1 MPEYLGRRFGGYRMR
16 IYLSCVALS
25 LYVLTKVSVSYGIY
39 LFIWKNDNKHWQS
52 SFLFFIF
59 LSFFIYVC
67 ICVCVCVWVCG
78 CDCEWV
84 SVSVA
89 SLMVAD
95 VIPPTLSRTNS
106 PTSEHNDYPFKSFN
120 THTTLP
126 ITRKTHAIHTYD
138 LSKAY
143 KRKILI
149 KSFAI
154 HHDISQPWRTILRQ
168 WSDHQ
173 LVKESTIDT
182 VPQTLYNSSIA
193 RAHSAKSTYQ

>member
-1 MPEYLGRRFGGYRMR
+1 MGFICSFGKTIISTDRAA
-16 IYLSCVALS
+16 SCFSSFFPS
-25 LYVLTKVSVSYGIY
+25 LYMCV
-39 LFIWKNDNKHWQS
+39 F
-52 SFLFFIF
+52 
-59 LSFFIYVC
+59 
-67 ICVCVCVWVCG
+67 VCVCVWVCG

-120 THTTLP
+120 NHTTLP

-168 WSDHQ
+168 WSDHPVT
-173 LVKESTIDT
+173 LVKESTID
-182 VPQTLYNSSIA
+182 SSPNAI
-193 RAHSAKSTYQ
+193 